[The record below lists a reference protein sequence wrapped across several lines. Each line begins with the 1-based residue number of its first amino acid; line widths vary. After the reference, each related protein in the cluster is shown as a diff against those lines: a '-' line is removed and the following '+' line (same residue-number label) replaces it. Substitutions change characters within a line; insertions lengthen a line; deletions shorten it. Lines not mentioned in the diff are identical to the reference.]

1 MSYSTYV
8 SGLSRPM
15 GIAID
20 NNDNLYIANSLDNNI
35 IKVDKQG
42 NKTIFASGFNF
53 PENVVFD
60 NIGFPNGYLYVM
72 DSTTSIYKL
81 NFAGVKTTFTTNI
94 SNHYFGM
101 TFDSNNNLYFSRMN
115 NNRIFKINT
124 AGVRTLFIE
133 NSTNLSA
140 PVGLAFNSENLYIAN
155 TQNQYVVKY
164 DSNGTL
170 LNPQFITITINGQPG
185 NSFNLIFDK
194 NNNLYLVNASSQ
206 VLIKYDD
213 NTVTG
218 TIIFEQNEQTIF
230 GMAFDSAQNLYFTS
244 GGGTAGNGII
254 IKYSELSPIACFKED
269 SKILTD
275 KGYIPIQDLRIG
287 DLIKTLKH
295 DYKPIAAIG
304 KKEMQHPALQDRIK
318 DQLYKCG
325 QEDYPEIFEDLII
338 TGCHSILVDDFINE
352 EQKNKVLEV
361 HNEKLYGTDNKYRLP
376 ACVDQRASVYDKPGN
391 YTIYHLA
398 LENDDYFMNYGIY
411 ANGLLVET
419 CSKRYLK
426 EFSNMTLIE

>member
-140 PVGLAFNSENLYIAN
+140 PVGLAFNSENLYISN

-185 NSFNLIFDK
+185 NSFNLI
-194 NNNLYLVNASSQ
+194 LSS
-206 VLIKYDD
+206 
-213 NTVTG
+213 
-218 TIIFEQNEQTIF
+218 IF
-230 GMAFDSAQNLYFTS
+230 
-244 GGGTAGNGII
+244 
-254 IKYSELSPIACFKED
+254 
-269 SKILTD
+269 
-275 KGYIPIQDLRIG
+275 
-287 DLIKTLKH
+287 
-295 DYKPIAAIG
+295 
-304 KKEMQHPALQDRIK
+304 
-318 DQLYKCG
+318 
-325 QEDYPEIFEDLII
+325 
-338 TGCHSILVDDFINE
+338 
-352 EQKNKVLEV
+352 
-361 HNEKLYGTDNKYRLP
+361 
-376 ACVDQRASVYDKPGN
+376 
-391 YTIYHLA
+391 
-398 LENDDYFMNYGIY
+398 
-411 ANGLLVET
+411 
-419 CSKRYLK
+419 
-426 EFSNMTLIE
+426 